1 MGPTV
6 ISPITKAS
14 MVIMN
19 KASESIRKIQ
29 EAARQRVSERVSK
42 DAKTKKAV
50 LTVLANHFDDLKQE
64 IVTQLSATAEMPSL
78 PPMNCRCIVECNNG
92 RRSKRVTYCESHG
105 VMILEFPPTTRII
118 NAVDRADGKFDIGK
132 FNIPFPYFYFVIY
145 FSKIIDSND
154 KIYFLI
160 NQRGVGARISPLKFL
175 NDKIGCIPIPHTN
188 GLNYICQSEANTT
201 SRYSSLQDLATDVAN
216 TFWSTQF
223 VHDFTPFVVDKKRI
237 CSWSQWEKL
246 TSLDMLKVN
255 LQTQTTV
262 QSLVD
267 KVLQHRSNPLR
278 NTIQN
283 LISQT
288 EIKLQTEIQELA
300 VYKP

>member
-1 MGPTV
+1 
-6 ISPITKAS
+6 
-14 MVIMN
+14 MN

-42 DAKTKKAV
+42 GKGTLSDAKTKKAV
-50 LTVLANHFDDLKQE
+50 LTALANHFDDLKQE

-92 RRSKRVTYCESHG
+92 RRGKRVTYCESHG

-118 NAVDRADGKFDIGK
+118 NAVDRDLRVGGKFDMRK

-145 FSKIIDSND
+145 FSKIIDSNN

-160 NQRGVGARISPLKFL
+160 NQRGVGARISPLKSL

-188 GLNYICQSEANTT
+188 GLNYICQSEGNTT
-201 SRYSSLQDLATDVAN
+201 SRYSSLQDLATDVVN

-223 VHDFTPFVVDKKRI
+223 VHDFTSFVVDKKTI
-237 CSWSQWEKL
+237 GSWSQWEKL
-246 TSLDMLKVN
+246 TSLDMLEVN

-267 KVLQHRSNPLR
+267 KVMQHRGNPLR

-288 EIKLQTEIQELA
+288 EIKLQTEIQEELA
-300 VYKP
+300 DLVYKP